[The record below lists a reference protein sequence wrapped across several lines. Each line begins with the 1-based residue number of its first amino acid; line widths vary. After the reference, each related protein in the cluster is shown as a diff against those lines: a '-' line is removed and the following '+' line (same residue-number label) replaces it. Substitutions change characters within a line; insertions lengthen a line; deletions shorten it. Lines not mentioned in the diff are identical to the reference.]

1 RQAAAERVS
10 MWLYAVTVEACSHID
25 GSAPPTGL
33 LDLLLGRWRAGS
45 GYATIGVSRDRCP
58 FAYVGRQ

>member
-1 RQAAAERVS
+1 
-10 MWLYAVTVEACSHID
+10 MWLTVLTVEACSHID

-33 LDLLLGRWRAGS
+33 LDLLLGRWRAES

>member
-1 RQAAAERVS
+1 
-10 MWLYAVTVEACSHID
+10 MWLAVPTVEEYSHID

-45 GYATIGVSRDRCP
+45 GHATIGVSCDRCP